1 MEQISRDTIINFFEK
16 VIAAHN
22 RYTLDNYNYLSV
34 PTIYGEFTLHFL
46 RGRDWMDLSR
56 EEQEETLDLYER
68 YFSLEYAFNQSIFW
82 EILEEVLNPIPGSPL
97 RASDSPRYS
106 SSGSDSSSD
115 PDLLDSD
122 PDFPPIDTP
131 TDRLRKIIDDFVIRF
146 QNPSL
151 SSIMSLI
158 QQGADPNVSDCLGN
172 TALVCYLRG
181 AIGSRIPVSPDLN
194 ELLHLTNAC
203 SLTVGD
209 DDNML
214 SPLQMAVADN
224 NIPLIKDILETGKY
238 NVEMDYI
245 LSYALLED
253 PTNEAL
259 NKFTCTWETFK
270 FLVDNGADLN
280 DEYPDKTLLQLLDG
294 ATSFLG
300 YTPEDV
306 SRIRAYLEEHTSP
319 TISLL

>member
-1 MEQISRDTIINFFEK
+1 MEQISRDTIIYFFEE
-16 VIAAHN
+16 VIAVHN
-22 RYTLDNYNYLSV
+22 RSSWDSYLSV
-34 PTIYGEFTLHFL
+34 PTVYGHFTLNFL
-46 RGRDWMDLSR
+46 NGRDWMDLSR
-56 EEQEETLDLYER
+56 EEQEETLDR
-68 YFSLEYAFNQSIFW
+68 FKTYFTVQYAFERSTFS

-106 SSGSDSSSD
+106 SSDS
-115 PDLLDSD
+115 LDSD
-122 PDFPPIDTP
+122 SDFVPVDTP

-158 QQGADPNVSDCLGN
+158 QQGADPNVSDSLGN

-181 AIGSRIPVSPDLN
+181 AIGSRIPVSPDLK
-194 ELLHLTNAC
+194 ELLHLTNPC

-280 DEYPDKTLLQLLDG
+280 DEYPGKTLLQLLDG
-294 ATSFLG
+294 ATSFFG
-300 YTPEDV
+300 YTPEDI

>member
-16 VIAAHN
+16 VIAA
-22 RYTLDNYNYLSV
+22 YNSLSDSYLSV
-34 PTIYGEFTLHFL
+34 PTIYGHFTLNFL
-46 RGRDWMDLSR
+46 NFRDWMDLTR
-56 EEQEETLDLYER
+56 EEQEEALDR
-68 YFSLEYAFNQSIFW
+68 FKTYFTLEYAFDRRTFSD
-82 EILEEVLNPIPGSPL
+82 ILEEVLYPIPGSPL

-106 SSGSDSSSD
+106 ESDS
-115 PDLLDSD
+115 LDSD
-122 PDFPPIDTP
+122 PDFPPTDTP
-131 TDRLRKIIDDFVIRF
+131 TGCLKQIIYNFVIRF
-146 QNPSL
+146 QAPSL

-158 QQGADPNVSDCLGN
+158 HQGADPNTADHLGN

-181 AIGSRIPVSPDLN
+181 AIGSRIPVSPDLR
-194 ELLHLTNAC
+194 ELLHLTKAC
-203 SLTVGD
+203 SLSDGD
-209 DDNML
+209 YMV

-224 NIPLIKDILETGKY
+224 NIPLIKDILDTGKY
-238 NVEMDYI
+238 NMEMDFI

-270 FLVDNGADLN
+270 FLVDNGANLD
-280 DEYPDKTLLQLLDG
+280 DEYEGQTLLELLDG

-306 SRIRAYLEEHTSP
+306 SRIRAYLEQHTSP